1 MANNVLK
8 VNSIAIANIAKI
20 NGQTD
25 SDLAKLNG
33 EEFTGVTDAHV
44 FIASDLASKGDGSH
58 ASLGFTSGIDSTYD
72 VYEFVY
78 TNIHG
83 ETDRAQFC
91 FQVEVGTGTTYEQT
105 ITSTFFY
112 AYHYESGSGQNLQ
125 YYASSDQAQGD
136 ALQHLSIFPDFTQG
150 DSSVSGKL
158 TLYAPSSGDY
168 VKHFMSETNNRGDAG
183 GEAFYSVNAF
193 SAGYINT
200 ATAVTRIKFAF
211 DSGEI
216 QGGAIKMYG
225 IAKS

>member
-1 MANNVLK
+1 MAKTL
-8 VNSIAIANIAKI
+8 IA
-20 NGQTD
+20 TD
-25 SDLAKLNG
+25 TS
-33 EEFTGVTDAHV
+33 
-44 FIASDLASKGDGSH
+44 DGSDT
-58 ASLGFTSGIDSTYD
+58 SLGFTSGIDSTYD

-91 FQVEVGTGTTYEQT
+91 FQVEVGEGTTYEQT

-112 AYHYESGSGQNLQ
+112 AYHYESDGGQNLQ
-125 YYASSDQAQGD
+125 YYASSDQAQGT

-158 TLYAPSSGDY
+158 TLYAPSSGTY

-216 QGGAIKMYG
+216 QGGEIKMFG
-225 IAKS
+225 VS